1 MIYIIFTILKLVLF
15 LLKINNTYMKN
26 IFIINGSHPF
36 AHSGGKFNETLFNT
50 TNSYFESLE
59 GFAVKLTQ
67 VGEDYNPKEEVEKF
81 KWADVVIYH
90 TPIWWFQ
97 IPFGFKK
104 YLDIVFTEGYQNGI
118 YKSDGR
124 SRKNPDINY
133 GTGGLL
139 LGKKY
144 ILTTSWDAP
153 KTAFTLEGEFFEQR
167 SVNSRVMFGFHK
179 MNAFTGMELLATHH
193 FHDMEKNADVPFEL
207 REYLAFIKKT
217 TNNF

>member
-1 MIYIIFTILKLVLF
+1 
-15 LLKINNTYMKN
+15 MKN

-36 AHSGGKFNETLFNT
+36 AHSGGRFNETLFNNT
-50 TNSYFESLE
+50 VSFFESLE
-59 GFAVKLTQ
+59 NFEVKSTQ
-67 VGEDYNPKEEVEKF
+67 VGDNYDTKEEVEKF
-81 KWADVVIYH
+81 KWADLVIYH

-104 YLDIVFTEGYQNGI
+104 YIDEVFTEGHQNGI

-133 GTGGLL
+133 GTGGLMH
-139 LGKKY
+139 GKKY
-144 ILTTSWDAP
+144 ILTTSWNAP
-153 KTAFTLEGEFFEQR
+153 KAAFTLENEFFNQK
-167 SVNSRVMFGFHK
+167 SVDEGVMFGFHR

-207 REYLAFIKKT
+207 
-217 TNNF
+217 NNYSTFLNDLIINL